1 MFTNKRFPI
10 VPPKDIGDLWRVL
23 SEYFLSLEQKD
34 ALAIVQTA
42 TWTPTIT
49 TGTGTITTSSAS
61 GGYHTIGDL
70 TFFRVQIS
78 ITTNGTGAT
87 SVKFTL
93 PTAATQTYVF
103 SGRESTVGR
112 QLQGIVSASSNVV
125 TVLDYD
131 NTYPGA
137 NGNVLHIA
145 GFYH

>member
-1 MFTNKRFPI
+1 MKLRDLVGQLPKSANPEIAEI
-10 VPPKDIGDLWRVL
+10 VASLAGIFRKVREL
-23 SEYFLSLEQKD
+23 SVD
-34 ALAIVQTA
+34 MNI
-42 TWTPTIT
+42 WTPTIT
-49 TGTGTITTSSAS
+49 TGTGTITASSAS
-61 GGYHTIGDL
+61 GTYHTIGPL

-78 ITTNGTGAT
+78 ITTNGTGDA

-112 QLQGIVSASSNVV
+112 QLQGIVSTSSNVV
-125 TVLDYD
+125 TVLNYD